1 METQKTQLDEQL
13 LDITSKFA
21 ASIGVQGP
29 FKDAAEAMTAAFQA
43 ITPKQHLL
51 SESSK
56 DTLMK
61 MKGFADENQIQY
73 TTTLFEEME
82 LERSMS
88 DDDWSGIIQTE
99 LAAIPTGDDGVE
111 LDFDDS
117 EYDYT
122 DDDLDGFIGDLS
134 DDDIFSVY
142 EDDELEVEDE
152 DDETFR
158 ESLDQLLDSELLN
171 EVLSRGE
178 RIKAGIRMKRRESNT
193 QRKLKIALKRR
204 SDSKT
209 INKRARRLAVKV
221 MKQRLLRGKNVNKL
235 SVGEKE
241 RVERTLQK
249 RKAVL
254 GRLAM
259 KLTSRVRQT
268 ENARINNKK

>member
-73 TTTLFEEME
+73 TTNLFEEME

-178 RIKAGIRMKRRESNT
+178 RIKAGVRMKRRESNT
-193 QRKLKIALKRR
+193 HRKLKIALKRR